1 MAGIEEMQTEE
12 IEEDMLMDANRKQDT
27 EENKEGNENKVAKK
41 GESGEQVEVNPKTT
55 VLDGKGITGETKSE
69 VRAHPPPATSAAGYS
84 KMDKGKEGRNAGG
97 GKTACLLKGHFESTT
112 KEGREEDE

>member
-1 MAGIEEMQTEE
+1 MQTEE
-12 IEEDMLMDANRKQDT
+12 IEEDMLMESNRKQDT
-27 EENKEGNENKVAKK
+27 EENKEGNENKDAKK

-55 VLDGKGITGETKSE
+55 VLDGKEFDGKGITGETKSE

-97 GKTACLLKGHFESTT
+97 GRTACVLKVW
-112 KEGREEDE
+112 

>member
-12 IEEDMLMDANRKQDT
+12 IEEDMLMESNRKQDT
-27 EENKEGNENKVAKK
+27 EENKEGNENKDAKK

-69 VRAHPPPATSAAGYS
+69 PIPLPLLQQLDTPKWTRE
-84 KMDKGKEGRNAGG
+84 KREGMLVVGG
-97 GKTACLLKGHFESTT
+97 QHAY
-112 KEGREEDE
+112 